1 MSSPLLRMAV
11 RSFRRNRRRTL
22 ITASSVAFSVWLAVV
37 FVGTRQS
44 TYARLLDAGTR
55 AGYGELTIARRA
67 HFEGA
72 GAGSRVALEAA
83 EAQLAGLK
91 GVRAAHPRVVTRAV
105 VATATKSTGAAL
117 FGFEPAG
124 ERADTNLMLAAHLAG
139 ERLSPGDVQ
148 GCYAGAALAEHLGL
162 ELGGKLVYTTTA
174 VSGEMVSQ
182 VAYLRGIFRTGS
194 GELDGHTLLLPLESL
209 RQTLGYG
216 SSEASFVAVYFDE
229 GKEPRLPAATGDV
242 EIQSWR
248 ETLPDLASFMRIDE
262 AFYRVLLLFIALI
275 VASGILNTMML
286 SVLERR
292 RELGVMLALG
302 MTPAG
307 LVLLV
312 TLEAAMVALLGLALG
327 ACTVAPFYLYLSRVG
342 IDLSR
347 LFGQKLDAG
356 GVAVDFVIGCK
367 LSVQDVQA
375 IFVVLAALTLLAA
388 AFPAVRAALT
398 DPITTIREP

>member
-1 MSSPLLRMAV
+1 MSSLLFRMAA

-55 AGYGELTIARRA
+55 AGFGEMTIAHRA

-72 GAGSRVALEAA
+72 AARVGVEAA
-83 EAQLAGLK
+83 KAQLAGLE
-91 GVRAAHPRVVTRAV
+91 GVRAAHPRVATRAV

-117 FGFEPAG
+117 LGIEPAS

-139 ERLSPGDVQ
+139 ERLAPGDLQ
-148 GCYAGAALAEHLGL
+148 GCYAGAALAAHLGL

-174 VSGEMVSQ
+174 VNGEMVSQ

-194 GELDGHTLLLPLESL
+194 GELDGHTLLLPLASL
-209 RQTLGYG
+209 RHTLGYG
-216 SSEASFVAVYFDE
+216 AGEASFVAVYFDE
-229 GKEPRLPAATGDV
+229 DSRPRLPAPAGDV
-242 EIQSWR
+242 EARSWHS
-248 ETLPDLASFMRIDE
+248 TLPDLANFMRIDE

-292 RELGVMLALG
+292 RELGVVLALG

-312 TLEAAMVALLGLALG
+312 TLEAAMVAGLGLALG
-327 ACTVAPFYLYLSRVG
+327 AVTVAPFYLYLSRVG
-342 IDLSR
+342 FDVSW
-347 LFGQKLDAG
+347 LFGHKLDAG
-356 GVAVDFVIGCK
+356 GVAVDFVLGCK
-367 LSVQDVQA
+367 LFIQDVQA
-375 IFVVLAALTLLAA
+375 IGIVLAALTLAAA
-388 AFPAVRAALT
+388 AFPAARAALT
-398 DPITTIREP
+398 DPITSIREP